1 MASNHNYDII
11 VVGAGVPGVML
22 SLKLA
27 DIGLNVALV
36 EKQKLDIQNAGDV
49 DLTFTNGRS
58 VALMKTSCD
67 ELERWGV
74 LEKLK
79 DIICPLECLQIID
92 DSYYSLGDLDEDKMI
107 AQKFYADELGQPRFG
122 YNIPLQPLTSLMLN
136 LLKGKENITLF
147 DGADIDTIEFENDTA
162 SVSFDKTT
170 INARLVVGADSRES
184 VVREKAHI
192 DINKKEYGAKALT
205 CVISHEGE
213 HDNTSTEFHR
223 SGGPFTLVPLPHQK
237 SAIVWSEM
245 NEDAESFLAMDDE
258 QLTAAIQER
267 SRGIVG
273 KVKLES
279 KLFAWPLISMQ
290 AKQVTAKRCAL
301 IAEAAH
307 VMSPIG
313 AQGLNLSLRD
323 MHDLADI
330 LQKAALNGL
339 DIGSESVLRQYK
351 MKRKRDMALRNNGVD
366 LFHRSV
372 ANKNPVLRKL
382 RRTVLQT
389 VPMITPLR
397 EALMKEGL
405 SLKG

>member
-1 MASNHNYDII
+1 MSQEKSFDLAI
-11 VVGAGVPGVML
+11 VGAGVPGIML
-22 SLKLA
+22 ALKMA
-27 DIGLNVALV
+27 KTGLNVALL
-36 EKQKLDIQNAGDV
+36 EKQKLPKDKEKPDF
-49 DLTFTNGRS
+49 TFTNGRS

-67 ELERWGV
+67 ELEAWGV

-92 DSYYSLGDLDEDKMI
+92 DSYFSLGDFDEDKMR

-122 YNIPLQPLTSLMLN
+122 YNIPLEPLLSCMRSLLATQ
-136 LLKGKENITLF
+136 KNIHIF
-147 DGADIDTIEFENDTA
+147 DEVDIDAIEFAEHEATLKWKKHSISA
-162 SVSFDKTT
+162 K
-170 INARLVVGADSRES
+170 LVIGADSRES
-184 VVREKAHI
+184 VVRSMAGI
-192 DINKKEYGAKALT
+192 GVRKKEYGAKALT
-205 CVISHEGE
+205 CVVSHSED

-223 SGGPFTLVPLPHQK
+223 SGGPFTLVPLPNQK
-237 SAIVWSEM
+237 SAIVWSEKD
-245 NEDAESFLAMDDE
+245 EDAEKFLSMSDE
-258 QLTAAIQER
+258 ELQNAIQQR

-273 KVKLES
+273 EIKLES

-290 AKQVTAKRCAL
+290 AEKVTAPRCAL

-330 LQKAALNGL
+330 IKNAALNGL
-339 DIGSESVLRQYK
+339 DIGSASILNQYK
-351 MKRKRDMALRNNGVD
+351 KQRFKDMTLRNRGVD

-372 ANKNPVLRKL
+372 ANKNPLMRKI
-382 RRTVLQT
+382 RRSILQT